1 MGQLTRLVL
10 LVPLIFFTATA
21 HAADRGRYENVPDD
35 VRTWFEGVR
44 SPTGVPC
51 CDTVETF

>member
-35 VRTWFEGVR
+35 VRTWFKGVR